1 MKNNADNLMCEYSES
16 VVAYLY
22 DELPVR
28 ETSIFEAHLEHCTM
42 CTDEFA
48 AIADTRYSVYEW
60 HKEEFVPLA
69 TPRFVVP
76 SEPVKVSVW
85 EQLAGLL
92 GPRPSIAF
100 AGGFAVLLVAVA
112 IGFVALRQPEVDVA
126 ANVQVPA
133 PVSAA
138 TTAPTALPP
147 IVEPV
152 PAVQVPDV
160 RPESV
165 KATAVR
171 TSRPFAK
178 HTAIKRPSVRD
189 VDTIRTD
196 SPTQARK
203 APALSNDIDVEDES
217 LRLTDLFDEVG
228 G

>member
-1 MKNNADNLMCEYSES
+1 MRTKADNLMCEYSES
-16 VVAYLY
+16 VLAYLY
-22 DELPVR
+22 DELPAR
-28 ETSIFEAHLEHCTM
+28 EMTIFEAHLEHCTT

-48 AIADTRYSVYEW
+48 AVADTRYSVYEW

-76 SEPVKVSVW
+76 TEPVKAGVW
-85 EQLAGLL
+85 QQLAGLFEA
-92 GPRPSIAF
+92 RPAMAF
-100 AGGFAVLLVAVA
+100 AGGFAVVMVAVVF
-112 IGFVALRQPEVDVA
+112 GFLARRQPEVDVA

-138 TTAPTALPP
+138 TTAPTPFPP

-171 TSRPFAK
+171 TSRPSAK
-178 HTAIKRPSVRD
+178 HTAIKRPSARD
-189 VDTIRTD
+189 VDTIRPD

-203 APALSNDIDVEDES
+203 APALTNDIDVEDES